1 MKSAV
6 PLLAAAALLAGCGHA
21 AKPAAPRAS
30 ATARPASAERL
41 VPLVYVWRNF
51 EFTGIPEEMTVYT
64 NNEVRYRNL
73 LHTQMHIKT
82 ISDTLDPV
90 QAARLRRLLA
100 ATDLDRA
107 DASGVRPRRSGF
119 RYIVRSRGHTGT
131 AADGHLKGH
140 MGQLVRTLGATMDR
154 LSEGSL

>member
-21 AKPAAPRAS
+21 DKPAAPRAS
-30 ATARPASAERL
+30 ATARPATNERL
-41 VPLVYVWRNF
+41 IPLVYVWRNF

-73 LHTQMHIKT
+73 LHTQSQIKVVRAKL
-82 ISDTLDPV
+82 SP
-90 QAARLRRLLA
+90 ARLRALRGELA
-100 ATDLDRA
+100 RVDLARAKAT
-107 DASGVRPRRSGF
+107 GVKPTRSGF